1 MRIPFT
7 VEFIDGGKE
16 SVVASTPDFIAFEEK
31 FNIAVTT
38 IQSDPRLTYLSFI
51 VWNSLRRNKKTE
63 KTFEDFCESLENISG
78 DDVDPKA

>member
-7 VEFIDGGKE
+7 VEFIDGSKE

-31 FNIAVTT
+31 YNIAVTT